1 MSPIS
6 GAMAGLARAMDRP
19 AERAE
24 CLAEM
29 LRSVLTPGWN
39 ENKRYG
45 FQGCPG
51 RPGSA
56 APMGLRLQRY
66 LMWAN
71 LICANL
77 LCAHLLCAHFLYT

>member
-19 AERAE
+19 AKRAE

-51 RPGSA
+51 GQV
-56 APMGLRLQRY
+56 LQRP
-66 LMWAN
+66 WA
-71 LICANL
+71 LGCSD
-77 LCAHLLCAHFLYT
+77 T